1 MEAKLFDK
9 HPDRFN
15 RYVASHPAGDLLQTT
30 YWGELKSP
38 IQDGSLL
45 PIAVVESGQIRA
57 SAMIL
62 KRKVPMLGRCIF
74 IHLEDRF
81 FLSTALEHLLEAV
94 RDSAKTHGA
103 LFWKMNA
110 HSKKVTLLGL
120 EFSQN

>member
-15 RYVASHPAGDLLQTT
+15 HYVASHPAGDLLQTT
-30 YWGELKSP
+30 YWGELKSHTGWQP
-38 IQDGSLL
+38 L

-81 FLSTALEHLLEAV
+81 FLSHRFGTSV
-94 RDSAKTHGA
+94 GGGA
-103 LFWKMNA
+103 
-110 HSKKVTLLGL
+110 
-120 EFSQN
+120 